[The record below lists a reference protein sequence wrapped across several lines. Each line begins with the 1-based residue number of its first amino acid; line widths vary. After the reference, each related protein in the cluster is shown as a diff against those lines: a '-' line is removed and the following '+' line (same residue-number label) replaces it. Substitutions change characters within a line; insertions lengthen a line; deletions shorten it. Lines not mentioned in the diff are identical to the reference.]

1 MEERYRPYRSVR
13 RSSRGSARP
22 SARRSAP
29 GPEQTPKLVRMPDPP
44 RPPGVAAM
52 RLHIFPP
59 DTSAR
64 RRRIRFLFVTL
75 LAVTAWGVV
84 SIRKHD
90 IGLADYRA
98 ATRALVE
105 AMPYLIAA
113 GPAVAETILKA

>member
-1 MEERYRPYRSVR
+1 
-13 RSSRGSARP
+13 
-22 SARRSAP
+22 
-29 GPEQTPKLVRMPDPP
+29 MPDPP

-84 SIRKHD
+84 SIRKND

-105 AMPYLIAA
+105 EMPYLIAA
-113 GPAVAETILKA
+113 GPAVAETILKAALPRDPPPAWFTALSDRVRSFLPR